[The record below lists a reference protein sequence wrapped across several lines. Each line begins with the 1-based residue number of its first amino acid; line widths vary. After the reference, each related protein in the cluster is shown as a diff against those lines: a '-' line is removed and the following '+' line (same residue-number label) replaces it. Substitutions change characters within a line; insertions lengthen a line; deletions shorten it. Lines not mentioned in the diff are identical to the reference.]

1 MSFDGGLASGFC
13 VVGNGFS
20 STLKIYQHCIEEDL
34 RKLNLGKKLFENVEQ
49 FAENKGYNFIHLR
62 CRHNLESNKFW
73 QALNFSLLKTEK
85 RQSKRTKIGI
95 NHWIYKLR
103 NSKQHLLI

>member
-13 VVGNGFS
+13 VIGNGFS

-62 CRHNLESNKFW
+62 CRHNLESNKLW

-85 RQSKRTKIGI
+85 RQSKRTYNLYERIQGG
-95 NHWIYKLR
+95 
-103 NSKQHLLI
+103 